1 MAMGMRL
8 SEIVAASARVA
19 VASGRLVKIGH
30 LAACLRQ
37 AGPEAAP
44 VAVGLLSGLPRQG
57 RIGIGHASLRLAR
70 AEPAAAEPGL
80 TLAEV
85 DAAFDR
91 LLAVG
96 GKGAAAERLRLLK
109 ELFGRASE
117 AEQDFLLRL
126 LVGELRQG
134 ALEGVLVEAVAK
146 AAGLPAAEVRRAAM
160 LAGDLGVVA
169 EAALSAGAAG
179 LTRFA
184 VQLFRPVQPML
195 AQPAED
201 AGDALARLGEA
212 AFEWKLDG
220 ARVQVHKGG
229 DQVRVFTRKLNE
241 VTAAVP
247 EIVEV
252 VRDLPARE
260 LILDGEA
267 IALRADGRPQPFQ
280 VTMRRFGRKLDVE
293 AMRARLPLRCFFFD
307 ALALDGREPDRS
319 ARARAGGSARGG
331 AAGRAARAANRHQP
345 ARGCGKIRRGGAR
358 AGSRGGD
365 GQGAGGALRGRAAG
379 GGWLKVKQAQT
390 LDLVIL
396 AAEWGHGRRR
406 GLLSNL
412 HLGAYDPAAG
422 GFVMLGKTF
431 KGLTDQVLAWQTG
444 KLLALEIGRDAGTVY
459 VRPEL
464 VRRDRLQRPPGEP
477 ALSGR
482 PGAALRARQ
491 GLSPGQARP
500 GRRHH
505 RDRPRPVRPPGRTR
519 LSRAAQAHARLS
531 WRLNPRLRWQ
541 RSFGTDPPRNWC
553 PTVRLRSI

>member
-1 MAMGMRL
+1 MSLLIRPAARSAPPPAGDAARSLRYACRSPGKGGGEMAMGMRL
-8 SEIVAASARVA
+8 SEIVTASARVA
-19 VASGRLVKIGH
+19 DASGRLVKIGH

-146 AAGLPAAEVRRAAM
+146 AAGLPAADVRRAAM

-169 EAALSAGAAG
+169 EAALGAGAAG
-179 LTRFA
+179 LARFA

-220 ARVQVHKGG
+220 ARVQVHKRG

-252 VRDLPARE
+252 VRALPAPE

-267 IALRADGRPQPFQ
+267 IALREGGRPQPFQ

-293 AMRARLPLRCFFFD
+293 AMRAALPLRCFFFD
-307 ALALDGREPDRS
+307 ALALAGESLIDRPGRERVAALEAALPGELRVPRIVTS
-319 ARARAGGSARGG
+319 RLEVAAKFVEGALERGHEG
-331 AAGRAARAANRHQP
+331 AMAKALDAPYEAGR
-345 ARGCGKIRRGGAR
+345 RGA
-358 AGSRGGD
+358 
-365 GQGAGGALRGRAAG
+365 
-379 GGWLKVKQAQT
+379 GWLKVKQAQT

-431 KGLTDQVLAWQTG
+431 KGLTDQMLAWQTG

-464 VRRDRLQRPPGEP
+464 VVEIAYNDLQASPHYPGG
-477 ALSGR
+477 L
-482 PGAALRARQ
+482 ALRFARVKAYRPDKRALDADTIETVRARFARQ
-491 GLSPGQARP
+491 AEPG
-500 GRRHH
+500 
-505 RDRPRPVRPPGRTR
+505 
-519 LSRAAQAHARLS
+519 
-531 WRLNPRLRWQ
+531 
-541 RSFGTDPPRNWC
+541 
-553 PTVRLRSI
+553 